1 MSFSSR
7 SAKLTILALLSA
19 STLYCFYKS
28 RRLRKLKLSL
38 NPTLSSR
45 KPKLF
50 FISQTGTSKAL
61 AHRLLNVLNSNGL
74 VFDLVD
80 PKDYEPEDLF
90 KETLVLFVASTW
102 EDGGPPP
109 HAKFL
114 ANWLSESA
122 EDFRVGS
129 LLLSQCK
136 FSVFGVGSRVY
147 GETYNAV
154 ARDFSKRMKALG
166 AKEILPIGEGDVDGG
181 DIDKC
186 FDDWSRKLLKVVK
199 VDAEGNGVELCSG
212 IAGDSD
218 AVSVEEEYE
227 EEDDDLGEE
236 DIVDLEDIAGKG
248 PSRKSTNVVETNGK
262 LNGKKVMVTP
272 VIRASLEKQGYKII
286 GSHSGVK
293 ICRWTKSQ
301 LRGRGG
307 CYKHSFYGIE
317 SHRCM
322 EATPSLACA
331 NKCVFCWRH
340 HTNPVG
346 KSWQWEMDDPLDIV
360 NSAIDLHTKMIKQM
374 KGVPGVTQEK
384 LEEGLSPRHCAF
396 SLVGEP
402 IMYPEINT
410 LVDELHQRRISTFLV
425 TNAQFPDKIKLLK
438 PVTQLYV
445 SVDAATKESLKAIDR
460 PLFGDFWERFID
472 SLKALNEKQQRTVYR
487 LTLVKGWN
495 TEDIDAYSNLFS
507 IGRPDFVE
515 IKGVTYCGSSNTSKL
530 TMENV
535 PWHSDVKSFSEA
547 LAAKSQGEYEVA
559 CEHVHSCCVL
569 LAKTDKFRVDGQWF
583 TWIDY
588 EKFHDLVASGKPFDS
603 KDYMAP
609 TPSWAVYGSD
619 EGGFDP
625 DQSRYRKERHHKP
638 KPTS

>member
-7 SAKLTILALLSA
+7 SAKLTLLALLSA

-45 KPKLF
+45 RPKLF

-61 AHRLLNVLNSNGL
+61 AHRLLNVLNSNEL

-129 LLLSQCK
+129 LLLSECK
-136 FSVFGVGSRVY
+136 FAVFGVGSRAY
-147 GETYNAV
+147 GETFNAV
-154 ARDFSKRMKALG
+154 ARNFSKRMKALG
-166 AKEILPIGEGDVDGG
+166 AKEILAVGKGDVDGG
-181 DIDKC
+181 DIDRC
-186 FDDWSRKLLKVVK
+186 FDDWSRQLLKVLK
-199 VDAEGNGVELCSG
+199 VDAVGNGVDLYSG
-212 IAGDSD
+212 IGGDSD
-218 AVSVEEEYE
+218 AESVEEDE
-227 EEDDDLGEE
+227 EEDADLGEE

-384 LEEGLSPRHCAF
+384 LDEGLSPRHCAL

-410 LVDELHQRRISTFLV
+410 LVDELHRRRISTFLV

-472 SLKALNEKQQRTVYR
+472 SLKALNDKQQRTVYR

-625 DQSRYRKERHHKP
+625 NQSRYRKERHHRP

>member
-272 VIRASLEKQGYKII
+272 VIRASLEKQV
-286 GSHSGVK
+286 S
-293 ICRWTKSQ
+293 
-301 LRGRGG
+301 
-307 CYKHSFYGIE
+307 
-317 SHRCM
+317 
-322 EATPSLACA
+322 SLAVYMHIF
-331 NKCVFCWRH
+331 NHKY
-340 HTNPVG
+340 G
-346 KSWQWEMDDPLDIV
+346 
-360 NSAIDLHTKMIKQM
+360 
-374 KGVPGVTQEK
+374 
-384 LEEGLSPRHCAF
+384 
-396 SLVGEP
+396 
-402 IMYPEINT
+402 
-410 LVDELHQRRISTFLV
+410 STHLR
-425 TNAQFPDKIKLLK
+425 FPNC
-438 PVTQLYV
+438 
-445 SVDAATKESLKAIDR
+445 SNNCFFKAI
-460 PLFGDFWERFID
+460 L
-472 SLKALNEKQQRTVYR
+472 S
-487 LTLVKGWN
+487 
-495 TEDIDAYSNLFS
+495 
-507 IGRPDFVE
+507 
-515 IKGVTYCGSSNTSKL
+515 
-530 TMENV
+530 
-535 PWHSDVKSFSEA
+535 
-547 LAAKSQGEYEVA
+547 
-559 CEHVHSCCVL
+559 VL
-569 LAKTDKFRVDGQWF
+569 
-583 TWIDY
+583 
-588 EKFHDLVASGKPFDS
+588 
-603 KDYMAP
+603 
-609 TPSWAVYGSD
+609 
-619 EGGFDP
+619 
-625 DQSRYRKERHHKP
+625 
-638 KPTS
+638 